1 MATSNPDARPRQ
13 NRGGATLTR
22 YDLVLLVIPAAFAL
36 AFVLAHVL
44 SMSLSV
50 SMAAASAV
58 GVAAV
63 ADGLF
68 VNPPASPGRG
78 R

>member
-1 MATSNPDARPRQ
+1 
-13 NRGGATLTR
+13 
-22 YDLVLLVIPAAFAL
+22 VLLVIPAAFAL

-44 SMSLSV
+44 SVSLSV

-68 VNPPASPGRG
+68 VNPPAAPGRG